1 MANVL
6 VTSNWY
12 ISSVSQAND
21 KSRYYVTFQRLPES
35 DHPSP
40 SYWTIETTNEEFP
53 ADLAKSDFCA
63 NVVSHINAK
72 CASIDSDV
80 SNRTELYQD

>member
-12 ISSVSQAND
+12 ISRVTQAND

-35 DHPSP
+35 DYPSP
-40 SYWTIETTNEEFP
+40 SYWSVATTEAAFP
-53 ADLAKSDFCA
+53 ADLAKADFCA
-63 NVVSHINAK
+63 NVESHINSF
-72 CASIDSDV
+72 CSEIDSIV
-80 SNRTELYQD
+80 SGRTELYQD

>member
-12 ISSVSQAND
+12 ISNVTLKKD

-35 DHPSP
+35 DYPSP
-40 SYWTIETTNEEFP
+40 SYWSVATTEAAFP
-53 ADLAKSDFCA
+53 ADLEKADFCA
-63 NVVSHINAK
+63 NVESHINTK
-72 CASIDSDV
+72 CSSLDSTI

>member
-12 ISSVSQAND
+12 ISSVSQSNN

-35 DHPSP
+35 AYPVP
-40 SYWTIETTNEEFP
+40 SYWSIKTANTAFP
-53 ADLAKSDFCA
+53 ADLAKSAFCA
-63 NVVSHINAK
+63 NVESHLNNF
-72 CASIDSDV
+72 CSEIDDIV

>member
-12 ISSVSQAND
+12 ISSVSQSNN
-21 KSRYYVTFQRLPES
+21 KGRYYVTFQRLPES
-35 DHPSP
+35 DYPSP
-40 SYWTIETTNEEFP
+40 SYWSIETTHADFP

-63 NVVSHINAK
+63 NVESHINTK
-72 CASIDSDV
+72 CSDIDNRV
-80 SNRTELYQD
+80 NNRTELYQD

>member
-12 ISSVSQAND
+12 ISNVTLKKD

-35 DHPSP
+35 DYPSP
-40 SYWTIETTNEEFP
+40 SYWSVETTNAAFP

-63 NVVSHINAK
+63 NVESHINTK
-72 CASIDSDV
+72 CSSLDSV
-80 SNRTELYQD
+80 ISNRTELYQD

>member
-12 ISSVSQAND
+12 ISNVTLKKD

-35 DHPSP
+35 DYPSP
-40 SYWTIETTNEEFP
+40 SYWSVATTEAAFP
-53 ADLAKSDFCA
+53 ADLAKADFCA
-63 NVVSHINAK
+63 NVESHINSF
-72 CASIDSDV
+72 CSTIDSEV
-80 SNRTELYQD
+80 SNRSELYQD

>member
-21 KSRYYVTFQRLPES
+21 KSRYYVSFQRLPES
-35 DHPSP
+35 DYPSP
-40 SYWTIETTNEEFP
+40 SYWSVATTEASFP
-53 ADLAKSDFCA
+53 ADLAKADFCA
-63 NVVSHINAK
+63 NVESHINSF
-72 CASIDSDV
+72 CSTIDSEV
-80 SNRTELYQD
+80 SNRSELYQD